1 MKSFLLA
8 ALVAAG
14 LACSASSADAQFR
27 ARRGVTYYSYP
38 TYSDPTY
45 SSPYSY
51 AVPSYYSGGVV
62 TSSYTPYGTSTG
74 VITTSGYTPA
84 YSGSYYDP
92 YLWNTYPTYPAY
104 YGNTYYGST
113 YGMYRGRGWRW

>member
-27 ARRGVTYYSYP
+27 ARRGAVYYGSTYSY
-38 TYSDPTY
+38 PTY

-51 AVPSYYSGGVV
+51 AVPNYYSGGVV

-74 VITTSGYTPA
+74 AITTSGYTPA

-92 YLWNTYPTYPAY
+92 YLWNTYPTYGYSSY
-104 YGNTYYGST
+104 YNG
-113 YGMYRGRGWRW
+113 GMYRGRGWRW